1 MYLLLI
7 FHIFSFKVKLKLSG
21 GFNAQN
27 LKRKFLGSCPNSHSR
42 RFFKDEL
49 KTHLS
54 KDDSV
59 VLCLCM
65 QEVMFNAL
73 KYEEMRDSRDSELEL
88 LSFISSA

>member
-1 MYLLLI
+1 MK
-7 FHIFSFKVKLKLSG
+7 FSG

-54 KDDSV
+54 KDDFV